1 MITFHFSTYP
11 ADGAA
16 KVYEDDSWWP
26 HSETEDTDG
35 IEPIAFTPSD
45 PLDSDWSSDIDKALN
60 EAGYRRLSDIS
71 YDEYDSTFTAEQLR
85 R

>member
-16 KVYEDDSWWP
+16 KVYEDDSWWL

-45 PLDSDWSSDIDKALN
+45 PLESD
-60 EAGYRRLSDIS
+60 
-71 YDEYDSTFTAEQLR
+71 
-85 R
+85 

>member
-11 ADGAA
+11 ADGAVA
-16 KVYEDDSWWP
+16 AQSDNWWL

-45 PLDSDWSSDIDKALN
+45 PLGVRLVN
-60 EAGYRRLSDIS
+60 GYRQGV
-71 YDEYDSTFTAEQLR
+71 E
-85 R
+85 

>member
-16 KVYEDDSWWP
+16 KVYEDDSWWL

-35 IEPIAFTPSD
+35 IEPLSRSHRPTP
-45 PLDSDWSSDIDKALN
+45 WSPIGQRIST
-60 EAGYRRLSDIS
+60 RR
-71 YDEYDSTFTAEQLR
+71 
-85 R
+85 

>member
-16 KVYEDDSWWP
+16 KVYEDDSWWL

-35 IEPIAFTPSD
+35 IGAYRVHAVR
-45 PLDSDWSSDIDKALN
+45 PLGVRLVN
-60 EAGYRRLSDIS
+60 GYRQGV
-71 YDEYDSTFTAEQLR
+71 E
-85 R
+85 

>member
-16 KVYEDDSWWP
+16 KVYEDDSWWL

-45 PLDSDWSSDIDKALN
+45 PLESDWSTDIDKVLN

-71 YDEYDSTFTAEQLR
+71 YDEYDSTSTAEQLR

>member
-16 KVYEDDSWWP
+16 KVYEDDSWWL

-45 PLDSDWSSDIDKALN
+45 PLSPIGQRIST
-60 EAGYRRLSDIS
+60 RR
-71 YDEYDSTFTAEQLR
+71 
-85 R
+85 

>member
-16 KVYEDDSWWP
+16 KVYEDDSWWL

-45 PLDSDWSSDIDKALN
+45 PWSPIGQRIST
-60 EAGYRRLSDIS
+60 RR
-71 YDEYDSTFTAEQLR
+71 
-85 R
+85 